1 MDKQLANALV
11 EAQRPFA
18 DARFNLCR
26 MEVTTENDRHH
37 LSGTVLDKATLTAV
51 LDELRRR
58 LPAARWTTDGVQVL
72 RQARPRLMAVS
83 TNLTGWQ
90 REPSWLG
97 EQQSQ
102 VLNGTTVEILEEGE
116 RWSLARLE
124 DGYLGYVYSGYLTAP
139 VGAAEPTHQVSAPV
153 ALLRA
158 APDEAAPLVGRV
170 LAGTR
175 LAVAARP
182 GGWGEATL
190 VGGLCGYAPM
200 GDFRPLGPEQ
210 TVAERRAQLI
220 SDALAYI
227 GVPYLWGG
235 VSAHGIDCSGF
246 AQLLHKLAGV
256 AIPRDADVQFNT
268 GQPVEPPYA
277 AGDLLYFGGSG
288 GHRNVSHV
296 GVSLGPDY
304 DPAGWRMIHSGRSR
318 NGVYID
324 DVQGVASLRESF
336 LGGRRF
342 LSD

>member
-1 MDKQLANALV
+1 MDKQLTNALN

-18 DARFNLCR
+18 DTRFNVCR
-26 MEVTTENDRHH
+26 LEVTIEGDDHH
-37 LSGTVLDKATLTAV
+37 LSGPVLDEATLTAV
-51 LDELRRR
+51 LDELGRQ
-58 LPAARWTTDGVQVL
+58 LPEARWTTDGVQVL
-72 RQARPRLMAVS
+72 RQSRPRLMAVS

-90 REPSWLG
+90 REQSWLG

-102 VLNGTTVEILEEGE
+102 VLNGTAVEILEEGE
-116 RWSLARLE
+116 RWSFARLE
-124 DGYLGYVYSGYLTAP
+124 DGYLGYVYSGYLTGQAA
-139 VGAAEPTHQVSAPV
+139 AAEPTHQVSAPV

-158 APDEAAPLVGRV
+158 APDEAAPLVTRV
-170 LAGTR
+170 FAATR

-182 GGWGEATL
+182 GGWGEVTL
-190 VGGLCGYAPM
+190 AGGLCGYAPLS
-200 GDFRPLGPEQ
+200 DFRRLELEQ
-210 TVAERRAQLI
+210 SAAERRAQLI
-220 SDALAYI
+220 NDALAYI

-235 VSAHGIDCSGF
+235 VSAQGIDCSGF

-256 AIPRDADVQFNT
+256 TIPRDADVQFNA
-268 GQPVEPPYA
+268 GQPMEPPYA

-288 GHRNVSHV
+288 GHRDVSHV
-296 GVSLGPDY
+296 GVSLGTDY

-324 DVQGVASLRESF
+324 DVQGGESLRESF

>member
-18 DARFNLCR
+18 DTRFNLCR
-26 MEVTTENDRHH
+26 LEVTTDDRHH
-37 LSGTVLDKATLTAV
+37 LSGAVLDKATLTAV

-58 LPAARWTTDGVQVL
+58 LPAARWTTDSVQVL
-72 RQARPRLMAVS
+72 RQSRPKLMAVS

-102 VLNGTTVEILEEGE
+102 VLNGTVVEILEEGE
-116 RWSLARLE
+116 RWSFGRLE
-124 DGYLGYVYSGYLTAP
+124 DGYLGYVYGGYLTAP
-139 VGAAEPTHQVSAPV
+139 AGAAEPTHQVSAPV

-158 APDEAAPLVGRV
+158 EPNATAPLVTRV
-170 LAGTR
+170 FAGTR
-175 LAVAARP
+175 LAVAERP

-200 GDFRPLGPEQ
+200 SDFRLLGMER
-210 TVAERRAQLI
+210 TAAERRTQLI
-220 SDALAYI
+220 SDALPYI

-235 VSAHGIDCSGF
+235 VSAQGIDCSGF
-246 AQLLHKLAGV
+246 AQLLHKLAGIT
-256 AIPRDADVQFNT
+256 IPRDADVQFAA
-268 GQPVEPPYA
+268 GEPVEPPYA

-288 GHRNVSHV
+288 GHRAISHV
-296 GVSLGPDY
+296 GVSLGPQY
-304 DPAGWRMIHSGRSR
+304 DAQGWGMIHSGRSR

-324 DVQGVASLRESF
+324 DVQAVDSLRESF
-336 LGGRRF
+336 QGARRF
-342 LSD
+342 LP